1 MSTAVAPAPAPKV
14 PRPKIQQ
21 TQCFIGGEWI
31 PAQSGKTF
39 ETINPATEEV
49 IANVAEG
56 DAADVDLAVKA
67 ARKQFDGGEWS
78 RMDARDRGRLINK
91 LADLIE
97 AEIDELAALESLDNG
112 KPIRDSRAADLPLTI
127 DCLRYYAGFADKI
140 HGQTIPIRGNYFCYT
155 RKEPVGVVGQI
166 IPWNFPMLMVAWKWG
181 PALAAGCTIVMKPAE
196 QTPLTCL
203 RMARLAQK
211 AGIPDGVINIVPG
224 FGATGAAVVKHPGI
238 DKIAFTGS
246 GETAQIIMR
255 DAAPTLK
262 RITFELGGKSP
273 NIVLPDAD
281 LDAAIAGAH
290 FGLYF
295 NQGQC
300 CCAGSRLFVHE
311 KIHDEFVAKLTSLN
325 KARKLG
331 DPLDPTTEQGP
342 QVDRAQFDKI
352 MHYIDLGDKEG
363 ATRLT
368 GGLRHGSQGF
378 YIEPTLFTNVKDD
391 MAIAKDEIFGPVLS
405 VLKFRDLD
413 EIAARANATSFGLA
427 AAVWTRDVAK
437 AHALAAKLRA
447 GTVWINCYDV
457 FDAAAPFG
465 GFKMSGM
472 GRELGEEG
480 LKAYTET
487 KTVTVAMG

>member
-1 MSTAVAPAPAPKV
+1 
-14 PRPKIQQ
+14 
-21 TQCFIGGEWI
+21 
-31 PAQSGKTF
+31 
-39 ETINPATEEV
+39 
-49 IANVAEG
+49 
-56 DAADVDLAVKA
+56 
-67 ARKQFDGGEWS
+67 
-78 RMDARDRGRLINK
+78 MDARDRGRLINK

-97 AEIDELAALESLDNG
+97 QEADELAALETLDNG
-112 KPIRDSRAADLPLTI
+112 KPIRDAKAADLPLTI
-127 DCLRYYAGFADKI
+127 DCLRYYAGYADKI

-203 RMARLAQK
+203 RLGRLAQK

-224 FGATGAAVVKHPGI
+224 FGPTAGGAITRHPGI

-273 NIVLPDAD
+273 NIVLDDAD
-281 LDAAIAGAH
+281 VESAIAGAH

-300 CCAGSRLFVHE
+300 CCAGSRLFVQE
-311 KIHDEFVAKLTSLN
+311 RIYDQFIDRLASIN
-325 KARKLG
+325 KTRKLG
-331 DPLDPTTEQGP
+331 DPLDPATEQGP
-342 QVDRAQFDKI
+342 QVDKTQFDKV
-352 MHYIDLGDKEG
+352 MHYINLGTKEG
-363 ATRLT
+363 AQMLT
-368 GGLRHGSQGF
+368 GGKRFGSRGY
-378 YIEPTLFTNVKDD
+378 YIEPTLFVGVKDE
-391 MAIAKDEIFGPVLS
+391 MAIARDEIFGPVMS
-405 VLKFRDLD
+405 VLKFQTID
-413 EIAARANATSFGLA
+413 EIAARANNTTYGLA
-427 AAVWTRDVAK
+427 AAVWTRDIAK

-447 GTVWINCYDV
+447 GTVWVNCYDV

-465 GFKMSGM
+465 GYKMSGM

-480 LKAYTET
+480 LKAYLET
-487 KTVTVAMG
+487 KTVTVAM

>member
-1 MSTAVAPAPAPKV
+1 MSIATEPVTRRNR
-14 PRPKIQQ
+14 PRIHQ
-21 TQCFIGGEWI
+21 TECFIGGQWV
-31 PAQSGKTF
+31 PAKSGKTF
-39 ETINPATEEV
+39 ETIDPATEEV

-56 DAADVDLAVKA
+56 DAADIDLAVKA

-78 RMDARDRGRLINK
+78 RMDARDRGRLMLK

-97 AEIDELAALESLDNG
+97 AEADELAALESLDNG
-112 KPIRDSRAADLPLTI
+112 KPIRDAKAADLPLTI

-181 PALAAGCTIVMKPAE
+181 PALATGCTIVMKPAE

-211 AGIPDGVINIVPG
+211 AGIPDGVINVVPG
-224 FGATGAAVVKHPGI
+224 FGPTAGGAMVKHPGI
-238 DKIAFTGS
+238 DKIAFTGC

-255 DAAPTLK
+255 DSAPTLK

-273 NIVLPDAD
+273 NIVLDDANIES
-281 LDAAIAGAH
+281 AIAGAH

-300 CCAGSRLFVHE
+300 CCAGSRLFVQE
-311 KIHDEFVAKLTSLN
+311 RVYDQFIDRLASLN
-325 KARKLG
+325 TARKLG
-331 DPLDPTTEQGP
+331 DPLDPATEQGP
-342 QVDRAQFDKI
+342 QVDKTQFDKV
-352 MHYIDLGDKEG
+352 MHYINLGQKEG
-363 ATRLT
+363 AKCVT
-368 GGLRHGSQGF
+368 GGKRFGSRGY
-378 YIEPTLFTNVKDD
+378 YIEPTLFVDVQDD
-391 MAIAKDEIFGPVLS
+391 MAIATDEIFGPVMS
-405 VLKFRDLD
+405 VLKFKDLD
-413 EIAARANATSFGLA
+413 EIAARANNTTFGLA
-427 AAVWTRDVAK
+427 AAVWTRDIAK

-465 GFKMSGM
+465 GYKMSGM

-480 LKAYTET
+480 LKAYLEH
-487 KTVTVAMG
+487 KTVTVAM